1 MKNGVTEPG
10 ILSTFIRTVVTGPN
24 ILLAVIVAFLGVF
37 LVYPLLEVLK
47 QSVLVDNKLTGEFL
61 LTLFKDTGIRNAL
74 LNSLWI
80 GVYTT
85 LLTTLIA
92 LPMAWIFVRF
102 RFPGK
107 AVLNGL
113 VLVPMIMPPFVGA
126 LGLKYVFSRCGS
138 LNLILHE
145 LGLPMVDWF
154 GAGGML
160 GVVILEVLHLYPVM
174 FLNVSAALANVD
186 PAMEEAGTNLG
197 ASAWTTFRRITFPL
211 MLPGYFA
218 GAVIVFIWS
227 FTDLGAPLI
236 FEYRNCIP
244 VQIFNH
250 LNDMNE
256 NPVGYAL
263 VVLVLFVTLVFF
275 MVSKWASQRRQV
287 IASGKGATVST
298 ERKPGFAGMCGI
310 YLFLLVLTAI
320 ALLPHVS
327 VLLVAIS
334 EKWFM
339 TILPEEITMKYFKL
353 AVTHRLA
360 ASSIRNSLLLSSG
373 ATLIDVVLGVILG
386 YLFVRQKGR
395 WRNWLDTLVMIPL
408 AVPGIVLA
416 FGYVACFRKWD
427 IGGFTLNPQV
437 NPFPLLI
444 ICYSIRRLP
453 YVVRSAYAG
462 FQQLSV
468 SLEEAGRNLGAGS
481 VYVVRR
487 ITIPLMSSHILAGAV
502 LAFSFAMFEVGS
514 SLILAF
520 KEQDYPIAKAIYML
534 NMRLADGPNIASAM
548 GIMGM
553 VLLAISL
560 VIVGTILGQRMGELF
575 RSR

>member
-1 MKNGVTEPG
+1 MKR
-10 ILSTFIRTVVTGPN
+10 FVTGPN
-24 ILLAVIVAFLGVF
+24 ILLTIIVVFLGVF

-47 QSVLVDNKLTGEFL
+47 QSVFVDGRFTGEFL
-61 LTLFKDTGIRNAL
+61 LTLFKDTGIRSAL
-74 LNSLWI
+74 YNSLWI
-80 GVYTT
+80 GFYTT
-85 LLTTLIA
+85 LFTTLIA
-92 LPMAWIFVRF
+92 LPMAWIFVRYK
-102 RFPGK
+102 FPGK

-126 LGLKYVFSRCGS
+126 LGLKYVFARCGS
-138 LNLILHE
+138 LNLILSDA
-145 LGLPMVDWF
+145 GLPMIDWF
-154 GAGGML
+154 GSGGML
-160 GVVILEVLHLYPVM
+160 GVVILEVLPLYPVM
-174 FLNVSAALANVD
+174 FLNVYAALANVD

-197 ASAWTTFRRITFPL
+197 ASGWTTFRRITFPL

-250 LNDMNE
+250 LTDMNE

-263 VVLVLFVTLVFF
+263 VVLVLVVTLMFF
-275 MVSKWASQRRQV
+275 LISKWASQRKKV
-287 IASGKGATVST
+287 ISSGKGATVSI
-298 ERKPGFAGMCGI
+298 ERKPSFFGKCGI
-310 YLFLLVLTAI
+310 YLFLLGLPAI

-327 VLLVAIS
+327 VFLVAIS

-339 TILPEEITMKYFKL
+339 TVLPEEVTLKYFKM

-373 ATLIDVVLGVILG
+373 ATLVDVVLGVILG

-395 WRNWLDTLVMIPL
+395 WRSWLDTLVMMPM

-416 FGYVACFRKWD
+416 FGYVSCFRKWD
-427 IGGFTLNPQV
+427 LGEFTLNPQV

-462 FQQLSV
+462 FQQLSE

-481 VYVVRR
+481 LYVVRR
-487 ITIPLMSSHILAGAV
+487 ITIPLMSSHILAGAI

-514 SLILAF
+514 SLVLAF

-553 VLLAISL
+553 ILLAVSL